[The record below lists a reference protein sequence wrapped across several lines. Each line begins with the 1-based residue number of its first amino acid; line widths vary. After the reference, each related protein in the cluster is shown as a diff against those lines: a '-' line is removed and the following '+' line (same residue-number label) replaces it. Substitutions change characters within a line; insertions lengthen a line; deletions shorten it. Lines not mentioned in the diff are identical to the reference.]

1 LLIATTWTAAPFAV
15 DMLRR
20 DLRER
25 ENRGVANVHG
35 FLTRTATAGDA
46 RAVQVTA

>member
-1 LLIATTWTAAPFAV
+1 MVTTWTAASFAV

-20 DLRER
+20 DVRER
-25 ENRGVANVHG
+25 ENPGVANVHG
-35 FLTRTATAGDA
+35 FLTRAASAGAA